1 LSRVSFGVSPIGI
14 GLTPK
19 EVGIKQGG
27 GTGKGAGVA
36 NGLGLKPSR
45 YFTIKPLKAIFM

>member
-19 EVGIKQGG
+19 EVGIKQGR

-36 NGLGLKPSR
+36 NGLGLKNIQVF
-45 YFTIKPLKAIFM
+45 YY